1 MGIYIYLWI
10 YFYNTYQV
18 ILCLLLQYEVRAKI
32 AEKAQA
38 GQLQA
43 ISGTKKGTHIH

>member
-1 MGIYIYLWI
+1 M
-10 YFYNTYQV
+10 YFTVLVYSFV
-18 ILCLLLQYEVRAKI
+18 LLLLILLLQYEVRAKI

-43 ISGTKKGTHIH
+43 ISGTKKGTHILI